1 MRIWQPDM
9 EMMFVC
15 VLCKEWLPELE
26 VGETGGLSDEEDELG
41 DRLALSRLHMPEKS
55 GRLFLDKKDR

>member
-1 MRIWQPDM
+1 M

-26 VGETGGLSDEEDELG
+26 VGETGGLSAEEDELG
-41 DRLALSRLHMPEKS
+41 DRPQQSRLHTPEKS
-55 GRLFLDKKDR
+55 GLLLLDRI